1 MMVGRYCRP
10 HDGVDVIN
18 PYLEQLFELGLDVVR
33 NCFVEG
39 REEGFAGQLVLE
51 VRNRLAL

>member
-1 MMVGRYCRP
+1 M
-10 HDGVDVIN
+10 
-18 PYLEQLFELGLDVVR
+18 PYLEQLFEELGLDVVR

-39 REEGFAGQLVLE
+39 REEGFAGQVVLE

>member
-10 HDGVDVIN
+10 HDGVNVIN